1 MNHHLGLVQNS
12 LKVNKF
18 VGIFSKSFYTD
29 KRTLIS
35 LLKNIL
41 NTFALKSYFKFL
53 LKSTNE
59 HGIHSPFVYDLVSK
73 CFYNKTK
80 YTEYKLLE
88 KYRKDLLNSSDSISV
103 EDFGAGST
111 VFKSNKRKVSDLAKV
126 AGASKSESELL
137 FRIAKYF
144 NPEQSL
150 ELGTSLAISTYTIS
164 TALPQQNITTVE
176 GSKSIFE
183 WNKQNTSKYNFKNT
197 EFVNSLFDDYL
208 ETLPPNTQFD
218 LIYIDGNH
226 TYDATIKYFE
236 ILKKHT
242 HKNSVIIF
250 DDIHWSEGMDKAW
263 NEIIADKEVTLSID
277 TFHFGMVFF
286 RKEQYN
292 KEHFV
297 IRS

>member
-1 MNHHLGLVQNS
+1 MNL
-12 LKVNKF
+12 
-18 VGIFSKSFYTD
+18 
-29 KRTLIS
+29 
-35 LLKNIL
+35 
-41 NTFALKSYFKFL
+41 FALKSYFKFL
-53 LKSTNE
+53 LSSSNQ
-59 HGIHSPFVYDLVSK
+59 HGIHSPFVYDLVTK

-80 YTEYKLLE
+80 FQEFKQLE
-88 KYRKDLLNSSDSISV
+88 SYRSDLIKSKVSIKV

-111 VFKSNKRKVSDLAKV
+111 VFKSNTRKISDLAKV

-137 FRIAKYF
+137 FRITRYF
-144 NPEQSL
+144 NPKSVL
-150 ELGTSLAISTYTIS
+150 ELGTSLAISTKTFNLATGNS
-164 TALPQQNITTVE
+164 VITTVE

-183 WNKQNTSKYNFKNT
+183 WNVRNTKKYNFKKT

-208 ETLPPNTQFD
+208 ETLQNNKKFD

-226 TYDATIKYFE
+226 TYEATIKYFE
-236 ILKKHT
+236 ILKDHI

-263 NEIIADKEVTLSID
+263 NEIIANKDVTLSID

-286 RKEQYN
+286 REEQYN